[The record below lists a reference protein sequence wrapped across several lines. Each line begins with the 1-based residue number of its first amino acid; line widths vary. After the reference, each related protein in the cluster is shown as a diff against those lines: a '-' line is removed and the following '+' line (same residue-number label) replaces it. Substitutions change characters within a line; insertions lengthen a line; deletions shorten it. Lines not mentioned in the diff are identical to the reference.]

1 MILTGA
7 VEFVRVVTA
16 VPGSVTDQAV
26 VDTDVRGQ
34 RVITVEFLSLTG
46 CCSKR
51 STIYS
56 NHNVIANHN
65 MQ

>member
-7 VEFVRVVTA
+7 VEFVRVIAA

-34 RVITVEFLSLTG
+34 RVITVEFLRLTG
-46 CCSKR
+46 RCSKR
-51 STIYS
+51 
-56 NHNVIANHN
+56 NIAFIT
-65 MQ
+65 

>member
-7 VEFVRVVTA
+7 VEFVRVVAA

-34 RVITVEFLSLTG
+34 RVITVEFLRLTG
-46 CCSKR
+46 RCSKR
-51 STIYS
+51 RTIYS

>member
-7 VEFVRVVTA
+7 VEFVRVIAA

-34 RVITVEFLSLTG
+34 RVITVEFLRLTG

-51 STIYS
+51 I
-56 NHNVIANHN
+56 
-65 MQ
+65 